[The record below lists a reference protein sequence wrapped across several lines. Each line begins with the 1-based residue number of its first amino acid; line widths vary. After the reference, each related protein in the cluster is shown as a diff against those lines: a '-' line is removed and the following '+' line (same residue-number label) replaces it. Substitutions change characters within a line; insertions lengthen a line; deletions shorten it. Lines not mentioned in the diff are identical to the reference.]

1 MNKYEAMFIFPES
14 LKDIEEA
21 LGKVRAEI
29 KKHNGDVEST
39 TRLGKRVFARTMEK
53 QDGGQYVIMTFKMSP
68 DQVKPL
74 MTRFKMNEEIFRV
87 QIVRAPAVVAAVAAS
102 GAEAKTHG
110 ES

>member
-1 MNKYEAMFIFPES
+1 MNKYEAMIIFPES

-21 LGKVRAEI
+21 LGKVRGEI
-29 KKHNGDVEST
+29 KKHGGDVEST
-39 TRLGKRVFARTMEK
+39 TRLGKRVFARKMEK
-53 QDGGQYVIMTFKMSP
+53 QDAGQYVIMTFKMP
-68 DQVKPL
+68 TDQVKPL

-87 QIVRAPAVVAAVAAS
+87 QIVRAPAVVAAAVA